1 MHEALRRPE
10 TWFVVLAVAGCVI
23 GPYLFGVPPWSAKQR
38 VYLAI
43 TIAFLAWILPLM
55 APLR

>member
-1 MHEALRRPE
+1 MREALRLPE

-23 GPYLFGVPPWSAKQR
+23 APYLFGVPPRSAKQR
-38 VYLAI
+38 LYLAI
-43 TIAFLAWILPLM
+43 AIAFLAWILPLM